1 MELYL
6 KLIDVIVPVFFV
18 IGIGYYLGKKNPDIN
33 TDFITTFAGNVG
45 TPAMIFYTITTTGV
59 TLSVFTEYFIYA
71 LIIIGGFSLVGIL
84 FLLLLKKDFISELP
98 PLILPNT
105 GNMGIPICLFAYG
118 TAGLGVASAI
128 ASVIILL
135 HFTLGV
141 LLAKKSFSL
150 EILIKNMPIYAIIV
164 SVIFL
169 YFEWDVP
176 GYLEN
181 TTFLLTY
188 ATIFLVLMSLG
199 IALSR
204 LKVVSWTHASIL
216 GAVRVILGPLIG
228 FGLIKY
234 LNLDGFAAGVLL
246 IQSCMPS
253 AVLTYLV
260 GSMYSEK
267 KVVDSVAS
275 VIVTSTIMSFITCL
289 LYTSPSPRDGLLSR
303 MPSSA

>member
-59 TLSVFTEYFIYA
+59 TLSVFTEFFIYA
-71 LIIIGGFSLVGIL
+71 LVIIAGFSLVGIL
-84 FLLLLKKDFISELP
+84 FLFILKKDFISELP

-128 ASVIILL
+128 ASVVILL

-150 EILIKNMPIYAIIV
+150 EILIKNVPVYGIVV

-216 GAVRVILGPLIG
+216 GAVRVIIGPLIG
-228 FGLIKY
+228 FGLIKIF
-234 LNLDGFAAGVLL
+234 NLDGFAAGVLL

-267 KVVDSVAS
+267 KVVDNVAS
-275 VIVTSTIMSFITCL
+275 VIVASTVMSFITIPIVVFYSL
-289 LYTSPSPRDGLLSR
+289 KYFQ
-303 MPSSA
+303 

>member
-1 MELYL
+1 
-6 KLIDVIVPVFFV
+6 
-18 IGIGYYLGKKNPDIN
+18 
-33 TDFITTFAGNVG
+33 
-45 TPAMIFYTITTTGV
+45 
-59 TLSVFTEYFIYA
+59 
-71 LIIIGGFSLVGIL
+71 
-84 FLLLLKKDFISELP
+84 
-98 PLILPNT
+98 
-105 GNMGIPICLFAYG
+105 MGIPICLFAYG

-150 EILIKNMPIYAIIV
+150 EILIKNMPIYGIIV

-199 IALSR
+199 IALSI

-216 GAVRVILGPLIG
+216 GAVRVIIGPLIG
-228 FGLIKY
+228 FGLIKFF
-234 LNLDGFAAGVLL
+234 NLDGSRL
-246 IQSCMPS
+246 I
-253 AVLTYLV
+253 V
-260 GSMYSEK
+260 YSIQK
-267 KVVDSVAS
+267 C
-275 VIVTSTIMSFITCL
+275 ILI
-289 LYTSPSPRDGLLSR
+289 
-303 MPSSA
+303 

>member
-6 KLIDVIVPVFFV
+6 KLIDVLFPVFFV
-18 IGIGYYLGKKNPDIN
+18 IGVGFFLGKKDPHIN
-33 TDFITTFAGNVG
+33 TDFITNFAGNIG
-45 TPAMIFYTITTTGV
+45 SPAMIFYSITTTGV
-59 TLSVFTEYFIYA
+59 TLSLFTEYFIYS
-71 LIIIGGFSLVGIL
+71 LIIIGSFALIGII
-84 FLLLLKKDFISELP
+84 FLIILKKDFISELP

-105 GNMGIPICLFAYG
+105 GNMGLPICLFAYG
-118 TAGLGVASAI
+118 TAGLGVASSI
-128 ASVIILL
+128 ASVVILL
-135 HFTLGV
+135 HFTVGV
-141 LLAKKSFSL
+141 FLADKSFSFKL
-150 EILIKNMPIYAIIV
+150 LIKNVPTYAIII

-169 YFEWDVP
+169 YFEWEVP

-188 ATIFLVLMSLG
+188 ATIFLILMSLG
-199 IALSR
+199 IALSK

-216 GAVRVILGPLIG
+216 GAVRVIIGPLIG

-275 VIVTSTIMSFITCL
+275 VIVTSTIMSFITIPIVVFYSL
-289 LYTSPSPRDGLLSR
+289 KYFQ
-303 MPSSA
+303 

>member
-71 LIIIGGFSLVGIL
+71 LVIIGGFSLVGIL

-128 ASVIILL
+128 ASVVILL

-150 EILIKNMPIYAIIV
+150 EILIKNMPIYGIIV

-204 LKVVSWTHASIL
+204 LTVVSWTHASIL
-216 GAVRVILGPLIG
+216 GAVRVIIGPLIG
-228 FGLIKY
+228 FGLIKF
-234 LNLDGFAAGVLL
+234 LNLEGFAAGVLL

-267 KVVDSVAS
+267 NVVDSVSS
-275 VIVTSTIMSFITCL
+275 VIVTSTIMSFITIPIVVFYSL
-289 LYTSPSPRDGLLSR
+289 KYF
-303 MPSSA
+303 

>member
-6 KLIDVIVPVFFV
+6 KLIDVLFPVFFV
-18 IGIGYYLGKKNPDIN
+18 IGVGYYLGKKDPNFD
-33 TDFITTFAGNVG
+33 TTFITNFAGNIG
-45 TPAMIFYTITTTGV
+45 TPAMIFYTITTTGI
-59 TLSVFTEYFIYA
+59 TLDVFIQYFIYA
-71 LIIIGGFSLVGIL
+71 LIIIGGFSLVGL
-84 FLLLLKKDFISELP
+84 FFLFILKKDVISELP

-105 GNMGIPICLFAYG
+105 GNMGVPICLFAYG

-150 EILIKNMPIYAIIV
+150 EILIKNVPVYAIMA

-169 YFEWDVP
+169 YFRWDVP
-176 GYLEN
+176 GYIEN

-188 ATIFLVLMSLG
+188 TTIFLVLMSLG

-204 LKVVSWTHASIL
+204 FQVISWTKASIL
-216 GAVRVILGPLIG
+216 GAVRVILGPIIG
-228 FGLIKY
+228 FSLIRY
-234 LNLDGFAAGVLL
+234 LDLNGFAAGVLL
-246 IQSCMPS
+246 IQSSMPS

-260 GSMYSEK
+260 GSMYSDR

-275 VIVTSTIMSFITCL
+275 VIVTSTIMSLITIPIVVFYSL
-289 LYTSPSPRDGLLSR
+289 KYFQ
-303 MPSSA
+303 

>member
-6 KLIDVIVPVFFV
+6 KLIDVLVPVFFV
-18 IGIGYYLGKKNPDIN
+18 IGIGYYLGKKDPNFN
-33 TDFITTFAGNVG
+33 TTFITNFAGNVG

-59 TLSVFTEYFIYA
+59 TLNIFIEYFIYA
-71 LIIIGGFSLVGIL
+71 LIIIGGFAVVGLL
-84 FLLLLKKDFISELP
+84 FLFILKKDVISELP

-105 GNMGIPICLFAYG
+105 GNMGVPICLFAYG
-118 TAGLGVASAI
+118 TSGLGVASAI

-135 HFTLGV
+135 HFTIGV

-150 EILIKNMPIYAIIV
+150 EILIKNMPIYGIIAAV
-164 SVIFL
+164 LFL

-199 IALSR
+199 IALTKLR
-204 LKVVSWTHASIL
+204 VVSWTHASIL
-216 GAVRVILGPLIG
+216 GAVRVIVGPIIG
-228 FGLIKY
+228 FSLIKF
-234 LNLDGFAAGVLL
+234 LNLDGFSAGVLL
-246 IQSCMPS
+246 IQSAMPS

-267 KVVDSVAS
+267 KVVDNVAS
-275 VIVTSTIMSFITCL
+275 VIVSSTLMSFITVPIVVYYSL
-289 LYTSPSPRDGLLSR
+289 KFFQ
-303 MPSSA
+303 

>member
-18 IGIGYYLGKKNPDIN
+18 IGIGYYLGKKNPEIN

-118 TAGLGVASAI
+118 TAGLGVAAAI
-128 ASVIILL
+128 ASVVILL

-150 EILIKNMPIYAIIV
+150 EILIKNMPIYGIIV

-216 GAVRVILGPLIG
+216 GAVRVVIGPLIG
-228 FGLIKY
+228 FALIKF
-234 LNLDGFAAGVLL
+234 LNLNGFAAGVLL
-246 IQSCMPS
+246 IQSSMPS

-275 VIVTSTIMSFITCL
+275 VIVTSTIMSFITIPIVVFYSL
-289 LYTSPSPRDGLLSR
+289 MYFQ
-303 MPSSA
+303 

>member
-6 KLIDVIVPVFFV
+6 KLIDVLFPVFFV
-18 IGIGYYLGKKNPDIN
+18 IGIGYYLGKKNPNIN

-59 TLSVFTEYFIYA
+59 TLNVFTEYFIYA

-84 FLLLLKKDFISELP
+84 FLLILKKDFISELP

-128 ASVIILL
+128 ASVVILL

-150 EILIKNMPIYAIIV
+150 EILIKNMPIYGIII

-216 GAVRVILGPLIG
+216 GAVRVIIGPIIG
-228 FGLIKY
+228 FGLIKFFN
-234 LNLDGFAAGVLL
+234 LNGFAAGVLL

-275 VIVTSTIMSFITCL
+275 VIVTSTIMSFITIPIVV
-289 LYTSPSPRDGLLSR
+289 YYSIKYF
-303 MPSSA
+303 

>member
-6 KLIDVIVPVFFV
+6 KLIDVLFPVFFV
-18 IGIGYYLGKKNPDIN
+18 IGVGYYLGKKDPNFD
-33 TDFITTFAGNVG
+33 TKFITNFAGNIG
-45 TPAMIFYTITTTGV
+45 TQAMIFYTITTTGI
-59 TLSVFTEYFIYA
+59 TLDIFIEYFIYS
-71 LIIIGGFSLVGIL
+71 LIIIGGFAIVGLIFL
-84 FLLLLKKDFISELP
+84 FILKKDIISELP
-98 PLILPNT
+98 PIILPNT
-105 GNMGIPICLFAYG
+105 GNMGVPICLFAYG
-118 TAGLGVASAI
+118 TSGLGVASAV

-150 EILIKNMPIYAIIV
+150 DILIKNVPIYAIIA

-169 YFEWDVP
+169 YFKWDVP
-176 GYLEN
+176 GYIEN

-188 ATIFLVLMSLG
+188 TTIFLVLMSLG

-204 LKVVSWTHASIL
+204 FQVVSWTKASIL
-216 GAVRVILGPLIG
+216 GAVRVIIGPIIG
-228 FGLIKY
+228 FSLIRYLGLE
-234 LNLDGFAAGVLL
+234 GFPAGVLL
-246 IQSCMPS
+246 IQSAMPS

-275 VIVTSTIMSFITCL
+275 VIVTSTVMSLITVPIVVFYSL
-289 LYTSPSPRDGLLSR
+289 KYFQ
-303 MPSSA
+303 